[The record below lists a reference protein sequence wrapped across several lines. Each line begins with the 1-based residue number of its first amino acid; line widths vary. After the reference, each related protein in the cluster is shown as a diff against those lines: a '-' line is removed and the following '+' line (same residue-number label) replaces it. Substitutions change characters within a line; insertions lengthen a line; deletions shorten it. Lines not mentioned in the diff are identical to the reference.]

1 MFMKKPYTNTFYFK
15 FICSKRFSLTS
26 RLGMSKADAIIVDS
40 SIAEKVESIAKDHKS
55 TLIHKIMVENNE
67 TDHNN
72 LNKLQ
77 DKGWILLKDLIA
89 QNNDMKCTDE
99 LDTKSEDILQIY
111 FTSGTTGTP
120 KMVAHTHGSYGY
132 CHWVTG
138 KYWLDLRPTDLHWNI
153 SDTG

>member
-1 MFMKKPYTNTFYFK
+1 
-15 FICSKRFSLTS
+15 
-26 RLGMSKADAIIVDS
+26 MSKADAIIVDS
-40 SIAEKVESIAKDHKS
+40 SIAEKVESIANDHKS
-55 TLIHKIMVENNE
+55 TLIHKILVENNE
-67 TDHNN
+67 ANHNN
-72 LNKLQ
+72 FDELQ

-89 QNNDMKCTDE
+89 QNNDMKCPDE
-99 LDTKSEDILQIY
+99 LYTKSEDILQIY